1 MENNTAAKPTAATG
15 NKFARHTLI
24 DNLQGQIFAV
34 LLVSLGLAM
43 LHSLGLIT
51 GQMAGLAFLISYVTG
66 LKFAWVFSVINIPF
80 YILSLLRV
88 GGKFTLNTIICVTA
102 MSFLTNYFAENI
114 TFHFESILL
123 GSVLA
128 GICSGVAILMLF
140 RHKASIGGI
149 GILAVYVQ
157 EKTGFKAG
165 WLQLIFDVT
174 LFIVAFFFLDFKTV
188 IYSLVGA
195 IVLNFLIAW
204 NHRKEWYVAK

>member
-1 MENNTAAKPTAATG
+1 MADNPAVQRTATTG
-15 NKFARHTLI
+15 AKFARHTLI
-24 DNLQGQIFAV
+24 DNLQGQVFAV

-51 GQMAGLAFLISYVTG
+51 GQMAGLAFLISYTTG

-80 YILSLLRV
+80 YVLSLMRMGV
-88 GGKFTLNTIICVTA
+88 KFTLNTIVCVTA
-102 MSFLTNYFAENI
+102 MSFLTNYFSDHI
-114 TFHFESILL
+114 TFHFESALL

-128 GICSGVAILMLF
+128 GICAGVAILMLF
-140 RHKASIGGI
+140 RHKASMGGI
-149 GILAVYVQ
+149 GILAIYIQ

-174 LFIVAFFFLDFKTV
+174 LFVVAFFFLDFKTV
-188 IYSLVGA
+188 IYSLIGA